1 MLLLL
6 VAAAACAPTREAGP
20 LEGPAAPAAPTSSA
34 VAPVKA
40 APRWVR
46 LADLAG
52 SGDQRTRS
60 FEVGTDLLQWRVTVT
75 CQSGSVAVGLAGR
88 PEPLVEGPCPGPV
101 FGFSIDTGTLALD
114 VRAAGPW
121 AAVIDRQV
129 DHPLDEPPLAG
140 MTVRNRRAAG
150 AFSGVEQEGM
160 GAAVVFE
167 LPDGRRALRLD
178 PFFVTPDDDLFV
190 WVTEAEAPRTS
201 ADALFAPHVQL
212 APLKATAGPQNYLL
226 PPELPLERVR
236 SIVIWC
242 EPVRTAYAAAPLR
255 RE

>member
-6 VAAAACAPTREAGP
+6 VGAPACAPTREPGP
-20 LEGPAAPAAPTSSA
+20 SGGSAAPAGPTASVA
-34 VAPVKA
+34 APVKA

-46 LADLAG
+46 VADLAG

-60 FEVGTDLLQWRVTVT
+60 FEVGADLLQWRVTVN
-75 CQSGSVAVGLAGR
+75 CGSGPVAVGLVGR
-88 PEPLVEGPCPGPV
+88 PEPLIEGPCPGPV
-101 FGFSIDTGTLALD
+101 FGFSIEAGALALD
-114 VRAAGPW
+114 VRAVGPW
-121 AAVIDRQV
+121 EAVIDQQV

-140 MTVRNRRAAG
+140 MTDRNRRAAG
-150 AFSGVEQEGM
+150 AFSGVEQEGT
-160 GAAVVFE
+160 GAAAVYE
-167 LPDGRRALRLD
+167 LPGGGRALRLN

-190 WVTEAEAPRTS
+190 WVTEAEVPRTS

-255 RE
+255 RA